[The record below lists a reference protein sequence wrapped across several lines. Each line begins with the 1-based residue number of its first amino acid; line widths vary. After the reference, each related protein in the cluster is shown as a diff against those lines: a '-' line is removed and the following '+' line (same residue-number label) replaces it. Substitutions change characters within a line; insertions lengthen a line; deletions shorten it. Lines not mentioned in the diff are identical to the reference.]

1 MALFFGTGNQTARV
15 SSAAVARVF
24 CDPDLRLFEYDP
36 QRLLSS
42 EPAMFAF
49 PVLQARPAG

>member
-1 MALFFGTGNQTARV
+1 VALFFGTGNQTARV